1 MSKDSIKNTSIILP
15 AFNEEEYLPDLL
27 DDLLALDLENS
38 EIIIVEDGCT
48 DETPDICEKYA
59 EENEMVKH
67 IHYDERLGKGK
78 AIKKAL
84 NEASKEFSL
93 FVDADYS
100 CRIED
105 IINVRNL
112 LDEGADFA
120 LGSKY
125 DHKDSEF
132 SLSRKL
138 QGKGY
143 NYLTRKV
150 LGTNLTDHQCGLKAF
165 RTEEGRKFFA
175 NIREEKWFFDTELI
189 NQAKNQG
196 LEIKEVPV
204 IWEERPSKVPSYAP
218 LLGIETLYKIKLE
231 QMFSRSLSD
240 ILGQYNRFASVGAIG
255 AIINTVLLFILTDFA
270 NIWYMASAVI
280 STEVAIISMFLMNNK
295 ITFKP
300 VKSGLN
306 EMLRGIIN
314 SNIVRSAG
322 IVVQLGLLYLLV
334 EYGNIHYVV
343 SNILAIFIASAL
355 TFYGEKY
362 HNWQK

>member
-1 MSKDSIKNTSIILP
+1 MNKGSIKNTSIILP
-15 AFNEEEYLPDLL
+15 AYNEEKRLPSLL
-27 DDLLALDLENS
+27 EDFLALNLENS

-48 DETPDICEKYA
+48 DETPKISEKYA
-59 EENEMVKH
+59 EKNEIVKH
-67 IHYDERLGKGK
+67 LHFDKRLGKGK

-84 NEASKEFSL
+84 DEASKEYSL

-112 LDEGADFA
+112 LEEGADFA
-120 LGSKY
+120 IGSKY
-125 DHKDSEF
+125 THKNSEF

-143 NYLTRKV
+143 NFLTRKI

-165 RTEEGRKFFA
+165 RTEHGKEFFA
-175 NIREEKWFFDTELI
+175 NVREEKWFFDTELI
-189 NQAKNQG
+189 NQAKKQG

-218 LLGIETLYKIKLE
+218 ILGIETLYKIKLE

-240 ILGQYNRFASVGAIG
+240 LVGQYNRFASVGAIG
-255 AIINTVLLFILTDFA
+255 AIINTALLFILTDFA

-280 STEVAIISMFLMNNK
+280 ATEIAIISMFLMNNK

-322 IVVQLGLLYLLV
+322 IIVQLGLLYLLV
-334 EYGNIHYVV
+334 EFANIHYVI
-343 SNILAIFIASAL
+343 SNIFAIFIASAL

-362 HNWQK
+362 HNWKK